1 MKVIRSQKNSKK
13 RGIDLRKILS
23 KLPKVDEFL
32 IDERLEGYRDTVPY
46 NTLLKSI
53 REGLELFRKDILN
66 GKFNDFEIDRDE
78 LKNKIILEI
87 IGFIEVKKQL
97 NLKEVI
103 NATGTIIHTNLGRS
117 KLMETSVENILKIAS
132 NYNNLEY
139 DLITG
144 KRGSRYSHIENLI
157 CEITGAESALVVN
170 NNAAAVLLVLDTLTK
185 DREVVVSRGELVE
198 IGGSFRIPAIME
210 YSGSKLVEVGTT
222 NRTHEK
228 DYVEAI
234 NEETKALLK
243 VHTSNYK
250 IMGFTK
256 EVTNEEISKIAK
268 KYNLISIEDL
278 GSGVLVDF
286 SKYGYKKEPTV
297 QESLKSGMDIVT
309 FSGDKLLG
317 GPQAGIIVGKKEYIE
332 EMKKNNLLRTLRVS
346 KLTLAALEVTLREYI
361 DEKNAIKNIPTLK
374 MILEDIVEVEKR
386 ANILYEKLKTI
397 DRLEVELMKTK
408 CMIGGG
414 SMPTEVMDSFGVG
427 ITMEDESIVK
437 LEERLRTN
445 IYPIIARIQNEKIVF
460 DCKTLTEREIE
471 NIYKILKKLI

>member
-1 MKVIRSQKNSKK
+1 LK
-13 RGIDLRKILS
+13 RLLS

-32 IDERLEGYRDTVPY
+32 IDEKLEKYKETIPY

-53 REGLELFRKDILN
+53 REGLDFFRKEILG
-66 GKFNDFEIDRDE
+66 GKITNFEMTKDE
-78 LKNKIILEI
+78 LKSKIITKI
-87 IGFIEVKKQL
+87 IILIEEKSRL
-97 NLKEVI
+97 NLREVI

-117 KLMETSVENILKIAS
+117 KLMESSVENIIKIAN

-139 DLITG
+139 NLTTG

-185 DREVVVSRGELVE
+185 DREVIVSRGELVE

-210 YSGSKLVEVGTT
+210 YSGTKLVEVGTT
-222 NRTHEK
+222 NRTHEE
-228 DYVEAI
+228 DYEGAI
-234 NEETKALLK
+234 TEETTALLK

-256 EVTNEEISKIAK
+256 EVKNDELVEIANR
-268 KYNLISIEDL
+268 YNLISIEDL

-286 SKYGYKKEPTV
+286 AKYGYKKEPTV

-332 EMKKNNLLRTLRVS
+332 KMKRNNLLRTLRVS
-346 KLTLAALEVTLREYI
+346 KLTLAALEVTLREYL
-361 DEKNAIKNIPTLK
+361 DEKEAIKNIPTLR
-374 MILEDIVEVEKR
+374 MILEDKVEVEKR
-386 ANILYEKLKTI
+386 AKILYEKLNEI
-397 DRLEVELMKTK
+397 EGLEVEVVPTYA
-408 CMIGGG
+408 MIGGG
-414 SMPTEVMDSFGVG
+414 SMPTEVMDSFGVS
-427 ITMEDESIVK
+427 IASTSESVVR
-437 LEERLRTN
+437 LEKRLRTN
-445 IYPIIARIQNEKIVF
+445 PHPIVARVQNEKLVF
-460 DCKTLTEREIE
+460 DCKTLVEKDIE
-471 NIYKILKKLI
+471 KIYKIMSND

>member
-1 MKVIRSQKNSKK
+1 LK
-13 RGIDLRKILS
+13 RLLS

-32 IDERLEGYRDTVPY
+32 IDEKLEKYKETIPY

-53 REGLELFRKDILN
+53 REGLDFFRKEILD
-66 GKFNDFEIDRDE
+66 GKITNFEMTKDE
-78 LKNKIILEI
+78 LKSKIITKI
-87 IGFIEVKKQL
+87 IILIEEKSRL
-97 NLKEVI
+97 NLREVI

-117 KLMETSVENILKIAS
+117 KLMESSVENIIKIAN

-139 DLITG
+139 DLTTG

-185 DREVVVSRGELVE
+185 DREVIVSRGELVE

-210 YSGSKLVEVGTT
+210 YSGTKLVEVGTT
-222 NRTHEK
+222 NRTHEE
-228 DYVEAI
+228 DYEGSI
-234 NEETKALLK
+234 TEETTALLK

-256 EVTNEEISKIAK
+256 EVKNDELVEIANR
-268 KYNLISIEDL
+268 YNLISIEDL

-286 SKYGYKKEPTV
+286 AKYGYKKEPTV

-332 EMKKNNLLRTLRVS
+332 KMKKNNLLRTLRVS
-346 KLTLAALEVTLREYI
+346 KLTLAALEVTLREYL
-361 DEKNAIKNIPTLK
+361 DEKEAIKNIPTLR
-374 MILEDIVEVEKR
+374 MILEDKVEVEKR
-386 ANILYEKLKTI
+386 AKILYEKLNEI
-397 DRLEVELMKTK
+397 EGLELEVVPTHA
-408 CMIGGG
+408 MIGGG
-414 SMPTEVMDSFGVG
+414 SMPTEVMDSFGVS
-427 ITMEDESIVK
+427 IAPTSESVVR
-437 LEERLRTN
+437 LEKRLRTN
-445 IYPIIARIQNEKIVF
+445 SHPIVARVQNEKLVF
-460 DCKTLTEREIE
+460 DCKTLVEKDIE
-471 NIYKILKKLI
+471 NIYKIMSND